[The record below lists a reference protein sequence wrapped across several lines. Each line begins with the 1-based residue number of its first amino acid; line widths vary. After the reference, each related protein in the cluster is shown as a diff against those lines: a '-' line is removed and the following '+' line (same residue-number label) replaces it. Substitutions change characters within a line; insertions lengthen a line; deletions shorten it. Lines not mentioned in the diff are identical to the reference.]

1 MNPIITNHISEIITL
16 CQLHRVDSLYAF
28 GSVCRPDFDDESDI
42 DFLVYFEAM
51 DFGDYA
57 DNYFQLCDKLEKLLQ
72 RKVDLV
78 TDKSLSNPYFIKT
91 LEKTKTEI
99 YARRG
104 KETAAWY

>member
-1 MNPIITNHISEIITL
+1 MHPIIKHNLSEIVKL
-16 CQLHRVDSLYAF
+16 CDNHKVARLYVF
-28 GSVCRPDFDDESDI
+28 GSVCRQDFNNESDI
-42 DFLVYFEAM
+42 DFLVYFDEM
-51 DFGDYA
+51 DFGDYT
-57 DNYFQLCDKLEKLLQ
+57 DNYFQLCDKLEQLLN

-104 KETAAWY
+104 KETVA